1 MLNIR
6 KFLRRNDNKRKL
18 IGTLKLWCIGVLI
31 LSSIKLSPISFFYNH
46 TISMPIGLYLVN
58 FFHPTLKK
66 DDLVIA
72 CLPNEEVAKFAILR
86 GYILHSNHSCNWNSE
101 YLLKRIKAVPG
112 DVIEIRDKQIYIND
126 TLLPNS
132 KILNMD
138 SLDRP
143 LTSSLLPL
151 KLGNNEYLIFGDEA
165 SSYDS
170 RYFGIIKTDN
180 IKGNAYPIYTKGND
194 L

>member
-1 MLNIR
+1 
-6 KFLRRNDNKRKL
+6 
-18 IGTLKLWCIGVLI
+18 
-31 LSSIKLSPISFFYNH
+31 
-46 TISMPIGLYLVN
+46 
-58 FFHPTLKK
+58 
-66 DDLVIA
+66 
-72 CLPNEEVAKFAILR
+72 
-86 GYILHSNHSCNWNSE
+86 
-101 YLLKRIKAVPG
+101 
-112 DVIEIRDKQIYIND
+112 
-126 TLLPNS
+126 
-132 KILNMD
+132 MD